1 MSNEWAERKAEV
13 ESCLC
18 NLGVEIGDRL
28 VDEIAAELEVVVT
41 GRRGKKRVD
50 GCLSIG
56 GSSVKDWVRLR
67 IARGGLLPAGCATI
81 DFSHTVGTLHF
92 YPWDEEKYGPR
103 PTESCGNAVD
113 TVRSPTHRLIDAKPI
128 DKTAWNVTQ
137 TSNQSGATR

>member
-18 NLGVEIGDRL
+18 NLGVEARPRL
-28 VDEIAAELEVVVT
+28 IIEIAAELEVAITSVDRE
-41 GRRGKKRVD
+41 RRVK

-56 GSSVKDWVRLR
+56 GSSVKDWIRLR
-67 IARGGLLPAGCATI
+67 LARDGLFPAGCELG
-81 DFSHTVGTLHF
+81 DLSHVVGTLHF
-92 YPWDEEKYGPR
+92 YPWDEEKYGPK

-137 TSNQSGATR
+137 TSK